1 MAPVT
6 PYSPELEDREPLDA
20 MWRTVARVGALVS
33 GWTPPQWERRY
44 APGKW
49 SARQVLIHLAQ
60 TEIALGSR
68 ARLALTLP
76 GYTSQS
82 FEQDAWM
89 AREAGL
95 SGPDAADAF
104 IALSRMNTAFFAGL
118 SAAERQTP
126 FTHPEYGALTVDWL
140 IYQMAGHQIHHVKQ
154 LERIF

>member
-6 PYSPELEDREPLDA
+6 PYSTHLEDREPLGA
-20 MWRTVARVGALVS
+20 MRRTVARVGALVS
-33 GWTPPQWERRY
+33 GWTPLQWERSY
-44 APGKW
+44 APNKW
-49 SARQVLIHLAQ
+49 SARQVLVHLAQ

-76 GYTSQS
+76 NYTSQS

-95 SGPDAADAF
+95 SGRDAADAF
-104 IALSRMNTAFFAGL
+104 ISLSRMNTAFFAGL
-118 SAAERQTP
+118 SADDRQIP

-140 IYQMAGHQIHHVKQ
+140 IYQMAGHQIHHLKQ
-154 LERIF
+154 LEAIS

>member
-6 PYSPELEDREPLDA
+6 PYSPELEDREPLNA
-20 MWRTVARVGALVS
+20 MRGTVARVGALVS
-33 GWTPPQWERRY
+33 GWTPLQWERRY

-89 AREAGL
+89 TREAGL

-104 IALSRMNTAFFAGL
+104 ITLGRMNTAFFAGL
-118 SAAERQTP
+118 SAADRQTP

-140 IYQMAGHQIHHVKQ
+140 IYQMAGHQIHHLKQ
-154 LERIF
+154 LEAIS

>member
-6 PYSPELEDREPLDA
+6 PYSPELEDREPLNA
-20 MWRTVARVGALVS
+20 MRGTVARVGALVS
-33 GWTPPQWERRY
+33 GWTPLQWERRY

-89 AREAGL
+89 TREAGL

-104 IALSRMNTAFFAGL
+104 ITLGGMNTAFFAGL
-118 SAAERQTP
+118 SAADRQTP

-140 IYQMAGHQIHHVKQ
+140 IYQMAGHQIHHLKQ
-154 LERIF
+154 LEAIS

>member
-6 PYSPELEDREPLDA
+6 PYSPELDDREPLDA
-20 MWRTVARVGALVS
+20 MRGTVARVGALVS
-33 GWTPPQWERRY
+33 GWTPLQWERRY

-89 AREAGL
+89 TREAGL

-104 IALSRMNTAFFAGL
+104 ITLGRMNTAFFAGL
-118 SAAERQTP
+118 SAADRQTP
-126 FTHPEYGALTVDWL
+126 FTHPEYGPLTVDWL
-140 IYQMAGHQIHHVKQ
+140 IYQMAGHQIHHLKQ
-154 LERIF
+154 LERLV